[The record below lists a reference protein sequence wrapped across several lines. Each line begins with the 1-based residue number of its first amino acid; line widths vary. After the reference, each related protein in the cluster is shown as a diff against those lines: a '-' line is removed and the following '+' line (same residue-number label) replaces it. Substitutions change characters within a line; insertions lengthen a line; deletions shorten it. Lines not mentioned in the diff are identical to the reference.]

1 MTVFTSYF
9 QWTKLDFSFL
19 NFGRFKFLGWN
30 KSSEKM
36 MKVQLYWQST
46 FHNYSLLLLIL
57 TIVII
62 SVVIINQYFN
72 QYFNQLIILRKLKIL
87 LELVWFD
94 KPSFYLFIFLNT
106 SQFFLANIIRDI
118 VNFRSQIIFS
128 SISTC
133 LWILLVTVLLISKWK
148 LLRLEFLNKMDP
160 ANNAVYFYLSIIRN
174 FILAIM
180 FAFEWSMLSYSLL
193 LVAVLISQFLLT
205 LVHTKDKSSTSEI
218 LKERL
223 LIRITNA
230 HLLIVMLLIWTINMF
245 PTENCKKLWAFV
257 ITEFFICLLAISIIL
272 KFIKINN

>member
-9 QWTKLDFSFL
+9 QWTKLDLSFL
-19 NFGRFKFLGWN
+19 NFRRFKFLGWN

-36 MKVQLYWQST
+36 MKAQLYWQST
-46 FHNYSLLLLIL
+46 FHNYFILILIL
-57 TIVII
+57 TIII
-62 SVVIINQYFN
+62 IAVVNINKYSN
-72 QYFNQLIILRKLKIL
+72 QSIILQKLKML
-87 LELVWFD
+87 LALAWFD
-94 KPSFYLFIFLNT
+94 KVSFFIFIFLNT
-106 SQFFLANIIRDI
+106 SQFFVANIIRDI

-205 LVHTKDKSSTSEI
+205 LVHTNDKSSTSEI

-230 HLLIVMLLIWTINMF
+230 HLLIVMLLIWTMNMF